1 MTDDDLN
8 FLPLKVT
15 KVGATGKRT
24 FDTDS
29 KRRLLQA
36 CRRPGVSISGMALK
50 AGINANQLHKWMRDD
65 EREAALAGATKPDA
79 PAFMPVLTLGEIG
92 RSVQTRG
99 ESKPVE
105 RRTAVAPMPPVAAP
119 ARLRAQLPNGVTL
132 ELECGIRDGGLVK
145 AMVQAL
151 GAG

>member
-1 MTDDDLN
+1 MTDDDLS

-24 FDTDS
+24 FDTDG
-29 KRRLLQA
+29 KRRLIQA

-50 AGINANQLHKWMRDD
+50 AGVNANQLHKWIRDD
-65 EREAALAGATKPDA
+65 ESESAVAGAAEPEA
-79 PAFMPVLTLGEIG
+79 PAFMPVLTLGEVR
-92 RSVQTRG
+92 RSVHAQVVSEPMTR
-99 ESKPVE
+99 PQ
-105 RRTAVAPMPPVAAP
+105 VAAPTPQVAAP

-132 ELECGIRDGGLVK
+132 EFECGSRDGGLVK
-145 AMVQAL
+145 AMVEAL